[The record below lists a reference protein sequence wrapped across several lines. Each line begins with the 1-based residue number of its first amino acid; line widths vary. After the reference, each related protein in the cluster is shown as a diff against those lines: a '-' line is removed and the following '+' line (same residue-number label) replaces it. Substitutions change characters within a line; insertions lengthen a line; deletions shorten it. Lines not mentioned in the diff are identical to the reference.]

1 MKLPS
6 CPRTLIINILR
17 KHPDGLTL
25 TSIAEL
31 TGLHRHTATKYVYE
45 LKGAGIINERDV
57 GSAKLCYLKEGF
69 SKLEEKKVVSRLN
82 GGKVWQQGM
91 KASRDAFRRKSS
103 TGQVQLLS
111 IFFLLFLVPA
121 SVIIAQNATMNV
133 TSEGNLVLG
142 QINISENADIN
153 FPISIESNFSETVNL
168 TQKEISFELNETAI
182 LENITETSNQTENLP
197 AETIAS
203 LDNETILPDA
213 GIFENETDNITAQEP
228 ENWMNETIQ
237 EPEPPLTE
245 IPEPVIEARILSPD
259 KITRGKS
266 FDVSG
271 VVKNSGN
278 GEAKNVRLSWEIPS
292 GFELVSGEIEK
303 ECGTLPPDSEC
314 TSNLTLSSSLST
326 ETGRSE
332 LKVLVKYEE

>member
-17 KHPDGLTL
+17 KNPDGLTL

-57 GSAKLCYLKEGF
+57 GSAKLCYLKERL
-69 SKLEEKKVVSRLN
+69 SKDEQKKVVNRLN
-82 GGKVWQQGM
+82 GGKGW
-91 KASRDAFRRKSS
+91 KKSS
-103 TGQVQLLS
+103 TGQVQIITL
-111 IFFLLFLVPA
+111 FLFLFLVPA
-121 SVIIAQNATMNV
+121 TVIIAQNATMNV
-133 TSEGNLVLG
+133 TSEGNLVLE

-153 FPISIESNFSETVNL
+153 VPISMESNFSETVNV

-182 LENITETSNQTENLP
+182 LENITETSNQTENMP
-197 AETIAS
+197 AEMNAS
-203 LDNETILPDA
+203 LKNETILPDA
-213 GIFENETDNITAQEP
+213 GIFENETDNTTVQEP
-228 ENWMNETIQ
+228 ENRINETIQ
-237 EPEPPLTE
+237 QSEPPVTE
-245 IPEPVIEARILSPD
+245 IPEPVLEARILSPD
-259 KITRGKS
+259 KITRGES
-266 FDVSG
+266 FDISG

-278 GEAKNVRLSWEIPS
+278 GEAKNVYLSWEIPS

-314 TSNLTLSSSLST
+314 LSNLIISSSLLT